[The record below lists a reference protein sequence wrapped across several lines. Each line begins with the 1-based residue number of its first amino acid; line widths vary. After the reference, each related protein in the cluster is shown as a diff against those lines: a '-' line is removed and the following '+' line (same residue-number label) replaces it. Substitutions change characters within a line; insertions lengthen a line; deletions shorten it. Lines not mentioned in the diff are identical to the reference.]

1 MAMIIGVMFLLA
13 LAATGCG
20 DEKDQTVAT
29 AERDSPAGSV
39 PESKDGASGVVRVR
53 LEPVEGFFVE
63 GFEIGLRFETGE
75 GTLIAATL
83 WSDFV
88 RSMGETD
95 IDAFYDSVLSQPV
108 PAGTVRVQAEVNIGM
123 GPAPEVPDL
132 DGELPCELV
141 IEIGSGIETAV
152 EVTFDGSDDCL
163 RIFAGSGDS
172 QDETEATGSTSTST
186 TTSTAPPGP
195 PSLDVGTTH
204 YVDVDLECQ
213 AFELGGIW
221 VLAEGDTSTWQP
233 PGERHEGGMFTI
245 ESPGRGRFVG
255 DAQGQKTATFE
266 RVDDAVDPPCVPLP
280 RPTP

>member
-1 MAMIIGVMFLLA
+1 MIIGVVLVLA
-13 LAATGCG
+13 LAAAACG
-20 DEKDQTVAT
+20 DGREQTVA
-29 AERDSPAGSV
+29 AEELDSPAASE
-39 PESKDGASGVVRVR
+39 PESNDGAPGVVQVR

-75 GTLIAATL
+75 GTLISATL
-83 WSDFV
+83 WSDFI
-88 RSMGETD
+88 RSTGKTD

-108 PAGTVRVQAEVNIGM
+108 PAGTVRVAAKVNIGT

-141 IEIGSGIETAV
+141 IEIDSEVETIV

-163 RIFAGSGDS
+163 RILDGSGGS
-172 QDETEATGSTSTST
+172 RDEPETTGSTSTST
-186 TTSTAPPGP
+186 TASTVPPGP
-195 PSLDVGTTH
+195 PSLEVGTTH

-255 DAQGQKTATFE
+255 DAQGEKTATFE
-266 RVDDAVDPPCVPLP
+266 RVDDAVDPACVPLP
-280 RPTP
+280 RPTS